1 MSGATCGL
9 TQAKLRWHQLRMT
22 HREEEMLFT
31 CLFIPHSE
39 RIQERGGKIT
49 LLLLRQRTK
58 RAKEFKING
67 VYWPEGFWQ
76 HPCSVT
82 LS

>member
-1 MSGATCGL
+1 MWLDTGEVKVASVEDDSQGGGDAIYL
-9 TQAKLRWHQLRMT
+9 S
-22 HREEEMLFT
+22 
-31 CLFIPHSE
+31 ISHSE
-39 RIQERGGKIT
+39 RIQERRGKIT

-82 LS
+82 LA